1 MKIAKLVG
9 AACGAFLL
17 SAAAASAQPFD
28 DEGFGWG
35 PYYNNHLSQ
44 WDGRPV
50 GPPLAALPPGAEYY
64 NGVPR
69 VGYPVTPRPAQAAG
83 HEAAYCRAPLRPNA
97 VVLRTVRPLAPRE
110 SGDPG
115 RSGRSATGSGFP
127 LARE

>member
-44 WDGRPV
+44 WDGRPI
-50 GPPLAALPPGAEYY
+50 GPPLAALPPGSEYY

-69 VGYPVTPRPAQAAG
+69 VGYPVTPGPLYSPQRAYRYPSYRQGHVVVPHHAARKQ
-83 HEAAYCRAPLRPNA
+83 RAVKR
-97 VVLRTVRPLAPRE
+97 RTAERR
-110 SGDPG
+110 
-115 RSGRSATGSGFP
+115 
-127 LARE
+127 